1 MHDFGFCRRSSTFQR
16 QFIEQTS
23 LIVIFSF
30 TVNKHQLRNF
40 IQRIFGDKIY
50 FKYFLEVFDMSKKI
64 CKIDND
70 MIKQQTHKKRPFV
83 IISVNN
89 NKTFSDNLMNFRI
102 DPFKRNL
109 TFRMGLDTD

>member
-1 MHDFGFCRRSSTFQR
+1 
-16 QFIEQTS
+16 
-23 LIVIFSF
+23 
-30 TVNKHQLRNF
+30 
-40 IQRIFGDKIY
+40 
-50 FKYFLEVFDMSKKI
+50 
-64 CKIDND
+64 